1 MKNKK
6 AHAKNISLRIT
17 SKTILQNLFKMKNNL
32 IYSHNHFK
40 FFENILLKKRYEI
53 IDTIKEQITL
63 NKIND
68 VLDVGTTS
76 DEQNI
81 SSNLI
86 VKNLN
91 NASEFHSISDQKITS
106 SFFKKILQKSITV
119 NFSEEELEKFRS
131 DLVVSSATI
140 EHVGNYNNQKMMLT
154 NMVKLSKKIIIIT
167 TPNKFHPFEFHTKI
181 PFIHWLP
188 KTIHRKILKFL
199 NLSFYSREENLNLL
213 SKSDFI
219 QLAKDENI
227 SYEFKYIRL
236 LGFISNLIFIGK
248 KS

>member
-1 MKNKK
+1 
-6 AHAKNISLRIT
+6 
-17 SKTILQNLFKMKNNL
+17 MKNNV

-40 FFENILLKKRYEI
+40 FFENIILKKRYEI
-53 IDTIKEQITL
+53 IEIIKEQINL
-63 NKIND
+63 NKINN

-76 DEQNI
+76 DEQNT

-86 VKNLN
+86 VKSLTNV
-91 NASEFHSISDQKITS
+91 SEFHSISDQKITS
-106 SFFKKILQKSITV
+106 SFFKKTLQKSIAE
-119 NFSEEELEKFRS
+119 NFSEEEIKKLRS

-140 EHVGNYNNQKMMLT
+140 EHVGNNNNQKMMLS
-154 NMVKLSKKIIIIT
+154 NMIKLSKNIIIIT
-167 TPNKFHPFEFHTKI
+167 TPNRFHPVDFHTKI

-199 NLSFYSREENLNLL
+199 NLSFYSKEENLNLL

-227 SYEFKYIRL
+227 TYEFKYIRL
-236 LGFISNLIFIGK
+236 LGFISNIIFIGK
-248 KS
+248 KN

>member
-1 MKNKK
+1 
-6 AHAKNISLRIT
+6 
-17 SKTILQNLFKMKNNL
+17 MKNNL

-40 FFENILLKKRYEI
+40 FIENIVLKKRYEI
-53 IDTIKEQITL
+53 IDIIKKQIAL

-68 VLDVGTTS
+68 VLDIGTTS
-76 DEQNI
+76 DEQHI

-86 VKNLN
+86 IKSLN

-106 SFFKKILQKSITV
+106 PFFKKILQKSIVDT
-119 NFSEEELEKFRS
+119 FSDEELKEFKS

-140 EHVGNYNNQKMMLT
+140 EHVGNYNNQKMMLK
-154 NMVKLSKKIIIIT
+154 NMVKLTKKIIIIT
-167 TPNKFHPFEFHTKI
+167 TPNRFHPFEFHTKI

-227 SYEFKYIRL
+227 SYEFKHIRL
-236 LGFISNLIFIGK
+236 LGFRSNLIFIGK
-248 KS
+248 KN

>member
-1 MKNKK
+1 
-6 AHAKNISLRIT
+6 
-17 SKTILQNLFKMKNNL
+17 MKNNL

-40 FFENILLKKRYEI
+40 FFENIILKKRYEI
-53 IDTIKEQITL
+53 IEIIKEQINL
-63 NKIND
+63 NKIYNI
-68 VLDVGTTS
+68 LDIGTTS

-86 VKNLN
+86 VKSLN
-91 NASEFHSISDQKITS
+91 NVNEFNSISDQKITS
-106 SFFKKILQKSITV
+106 SFFKKILQKSITE
-119 NFSEEELEKFRS
+119 NFSEEEIKKFGS

-140 EHVGNYNNQKMMLT
+140 EHVGNYNNQKMMLS
-154 NMVKLSKKIIIIT
+154 NMIKLSKNMIIIT
-167 TPNKFHPFEFHTKI
+167 TPNRFHPVDFHTKI

-188 KTIHRKILKFL
+188 KNIHRKILKFL

-227 SYEFKYIRL
+227 TYEFKYIRL

-248 KS
+248 KK

>member
-1 MKNKK
+1 
-6 AHAKNISLRIT
+6 
-17 SKTILQNLFKMKNNL
+17 MKNNV

-40 FFENILLKKRYEI
+40 FFENIILKKRYEI
-53 IDTIKEQITL
+53 IEIIKEQINL

-76 DEQNI
+76 DEQNT

-86 VKNLN
+86 VKSLTNV
-91 NASEFHSISDQKITS
+91 SEFHSISDQKITS
-106 SFFKKILQKSITV
+106 PFFKKTLQKSITE
-119 NFSEEELEKFRS
+119 NFSEEEIKKFRS

-140 EHVGNYNNQKMMLT
+140 EHVGNNNHQKMMLS
-154 NMVKLSKKIIIIT
+154 NMIKLSKNIIIIT
-167 TPNKFHPFEFHTKI
+167 TPNRFHPVDFHTKI

-227 SYEFKYIRL
+227 TYEFRYIRL

-248 KS
+248 KN

>member
-1 MKNKK
+1 
-6 AHAKNISLRIT
+6 
-17 SKTILQNLFKMKNNL
+17 MKNNV

-40 FFENILLKKRYEI
+40 FFENIILKKRYEI
-53 IDTIKEQITL
+53 IEIIKEQINL
-63 NKIND
+63 NKIYNI
-68 VLDVGTTS
+68 LDIGTTS

-86 VKNLN
+86 VKSLN
-91 NASEFHSISDQKITS
+91 NVNEFNSISDQKITS
-106 SFFKKILQKSITV
+106 SFFKKILQKSITE
-119 NFSEEELEKFRS
+119 NFSEEEIKKFGS

-140 EHVGNYNNQKMMLT
+140 EHVGNYNNQKMMLS
-154 NMVKLSKKIIIIT
+154 NMIKLSKNMIIIT
-167 TPNKFHPFEFHTKI
+167 TPNRFHPVDFHTKI

-188 KTIHRKILKFL
+188 KNIHRKILKFL

-227 SYEFKYIRL
+227 TYEFKYIRL

-248 KS
+248 KK

>member
-1 MKNKK
+1 
-6 AHAKNISLRIT
+6 
-17 SKTILQNLFKMKNNL
+17 MKNNV

-40 FFENILLKKRYEI
+40 FFENIILKKRYEI
-53 IDTIKEQITL
+53 IEIIKEQINL
-63 NKIND
+63 NKINN

-76 DEQNI
+76 DEQNT

-86 VKNLN
+86 VKSLTNV
-91 NASEFHSISDQKITS
+91 SEFHSISDQKITS
-106 SFFKKILQKSITV
+106 SFFKKTLQKSIAE
-119 NFSEEELEKFRS
+119 NFSEEEIKKLRS

-140 EHVGNYNNQKMMLT
+140 EHVGNNNNQKMMLS
-154 NMVKLSKKIIIIT
+154 NMIKLSKNIIIIT
-167 TPNKFHPFEFHTKI
+167 TPNRFHPVDFHTKI

-199 NLSFYSREENLNLL
+199 NLSFYSKEENLNLL

-227 SYEFKYIRL
+227 TYEFKYIRL
-236 LGFISNLIFIGK
+236 LGFISNLIFVGK
-248 KS
+248 KNNF

>member
-1 MKNKK
+1 
-6 AHAKNISLRIT
+6 
-17 SKTILQNLFKMKNNL
+17 MKNNL

-40 FFENILLKKRYEI
+40 FFENIILKKRYEI
-53 IDTIKEQITL
+53 IEIIKEQINL
-63 NKIND
+63 NKIYNI
-68 VLDVGTTS
+68 LDIGTTS

-86 VKNLN
+86 VKSLN
-91 NASEFHSISDQKITS
+91 NVNEFNSISDQKITS
-106 SFFKKILQKSITV
+106 SFFKKILQKSITE
-119 NFSEEELEKFRS
+119 NFSEEEIKKFGS

-140 EHVGNYNNQKMMLT
+140 EHVGNYNNQKMMLS
-154 NMVKLSKKIIIIT
+154 NMIKLSKNMIIIT
-167 TPNKFHPFEFHTKI
+167 TPNRFHPVDFHTKI

-188 KTIHRKILKFL
+188 KNIHRKILKFL

-227 SYEFKYIRL
+227 TYEFKYIRL

-248 KS
+248 KNNF

>member
-1 MKNKK
+1 MKNKV
-6 AHAKNISLRIT
+6 
-17 SKTILQNLFKMKNNL
+17 

-40 FFENILLKKRYEI
+40 FIENIVLKKRYEI
-53 IDTIKEQITL
+53 IDIIKKQIAL

-68 VLDVGTTS
+68 VLDIGTTS
-76 DEQNI
+76 DKQHV

-106 SFFKKILQKSITV
+106 PFFKKILQKSIV
-119 NFSEEELEKFRS
+119 ENFSEEEIKKFTS
-131 DLVVSSATI
+131 DLVISSATI
-140 EHVGNYNNQKMMLT
+140 EHVGNYNNQRIMLK
-154 NMVKLSKKIIIIT
+154 NMIKLSKNIIIIT
-167 TPNKFHPFEFHTKI
+167 TPNRFHPVEFHTKI
-181 PFIHWLP
+181 PLIHWLP
-188 KTIHRKILKFL
+188 KTIHRKILKIL

-227 SYEFKYIRL
+227 TYEFKYIWV

-248 KS
+248 KN

>member
-1 MKNKK
+1 
-6 AHAKNISLRIT
+6 
-17 SKTILQNLFKMKNNL
+17 MKNNL

-40 FFENILLKKRYEI
+40 FFENIILKKRYEI
-53 IDTIKEQITL
+53 IEIIKEQINL
-63 NKIND
+63 NKIYNI
-68 VLDVGTTS
+68 LDIGTTS

-86 VKNLN
+86 VKSLN
-91 NASEFHSISDQKITS
+91 NVNEFNSISDQKITS
-106 SFFKKILQKSITV
+106 SFFKKILQKSITE
-119 NFSEEELEKFRS
+119 NFSEEEIKKFGS

-140 EHVGNYNNQKMMLT
+140 EHVGNYNNQKMMLS
-154 NMVKLSKKIIIIT
+154 NMIKLSKNMIIIT
-167 TPNKFHPFEFHTKI
+167 TPNRFHPVDFHTKI

-188 KTIHRKILKFL
+188 KTIHRKMLKFL

-219 QLAKDENI
+219 KLAKDENI
-227 SYEFKYIRL
+227 TYEFRYIRL

-248 KS
+248 KNNF

>member
-1 MKNKK
+1 
-6 AHAKNISLRIT
+6 
-17 SKTILQNLFKMKNNL
+17 MKNNV

-40 FFENILLKKRYEI
+40 FFENIILKKRYEI
-53 IDTIKEQITL
+53 INIIKDQIAL

-68 VLDVGTTS
+68 VLDIGTTS

-86 VKNLN
+86 VKSLN
-91 NASEFHSISDQKITS
+91 NVSEFHSISDQKITS
-106 SFFKKILQKSITV
+106 TFFKKILQKSITDH
-119 NFSEEELEKFRS
+119 FSEEELKKFKT

-140 EHVGNYNNQKMMLT
+140 EHVGNYNNQKMMLS
-154 NMVKLSKKIIIIT
+154 NMVKLSNNIIIIT
-167 TPNKFHPFEFHTKI
+167 TPNRFHPVDFHTKI
-181 PFIHWLP
+181 PLIHWLP
-188 KTIHRKILKFL
+188 KNIHRKILKFL

-248 KS
+248 KN

>member
-1 MKNKK
+1 
-6 AHAKNISLRIT
+6 
-17 SKTILQNLFKMKNNL
+17 MKNNV

-40 FFENILLKKRYEI
+40 FFENIILKKRYEI
-53 IDTIKEQITL
+53 IEIIKEQINL
-63 NKIND
+63 NKIYNI
-68 VLDVGTTS
+68 LDIGTTS

-86 VKNLN
+86 VKSLN
-91 NASEFHSISDQKITS
+91 NVNEFNSISDQKITS
-106 SFFKKILQKSITV
+106 SFFKKTLQKSITE
-119 NFSEEELEKFRS
+119 NFSEEEIKKFGS

-140 EHVGNYNNQKMMLT
+140 EHVGNYNNQKMMLS
-154 NMVKLSKKIIIIT
+154 NMIKLSKNMIIIT
-167 TPNKFHPFEFHTKI
+167 TPNRFHPVDFHTKI

-199 NLSFYSREENLNLL
+199 NLSFYSKEENLNLL

-227 SYEFKYIRL
+227 TYEFKYIRL
-236 LGFISNLIFIGK
+236 LGFVSNLIFIGK
-248 KS
+248 KN

>member
-1 MKNKK
+1 M
-6 AHAKNISLRIT
+6 AWRLT
-17 SKTILQNLFKMKNNL
+17 TIIKFQNLLKMKNNV

-40 FFENILLKKRYEI
+40 FFENIILKKRHEI
-53 IDTIKEQITL
+53 IEIIKEQINL
-63 NKIND
+63 NKIKD
-68 VLDVGTTS
+68 VLDIGTTS
-76 DEQNI
+76 DEQNT

-86 VKNLN
+86 VKSLSNV
-91 NASEFHSISDQKITS
+91 SEFYSISDQKITS
-106 SFFKKILQKSITV
+106 SFFKKTLQKSITE
-119 NFSEEELEKFRS
+119 NFSEEEIKKFRS

-140 EHVGNYNNQKMMLT
+140 EHVGNYNNQKMMLS
-154 NMVKLSKKIIIIT
+154 NMIKLSKNIIIIT
-167 TPNKFHPFEFHTKI
+167 TPNRFHPVDFHTKI

-188 KTIHRKILKFL
+188 KTIHRKILKIL

-227 SYEFKYIRL
+227 TYEFKYIRL

-248 KS
+248 KN